1 MNEIDYKLD
10 YPESERKLKF
20 EIEKLNDRWKN
31 HLVSMTGEKSISE
44 IFVSDGFYPYYT
56 NQKVKVLFI
65 GREALEIAGTNY
77 QEFLYG
83 AYLDNR
89 IGLQTL
95 NQSKFHSTM
104 LYIAYALENK
114 EYNWLNIPYAEE
126 TIHEFARENGFSFA
140 FMNLSKFSNESGEW
154 EADVK
159 LINKFIELSLK
170 SKENFFGTEID
181 LLEPDIII
189 GMNLGGWAECL
200 GTFSESQ
207 GCFGSNDDVQ
217 ICSLITQTGKEY
229 LYFDTWHF
237 AAPWK
242 SPRRDI
248 FYPLL
253 EALKAK
259 LII

>member
-31 HLVSMTGEKSISE
+31 HLVSMTGEESIAE
-44 IFVSDGFYPYYT
+44 IFVNDGFYPYYT

-65 GREALEIAGTNY
+65 GKESLDIAGTNY
-77 QEFLYG
+77 QELLYR
-83 AYLDNR
+83 AYLNKR
-89 IGLQTL
+89 IGSKTL
-95 NQSKFHSTM
+95 NKDRFHSTM

-114 EYNWLNIPYAEE
+114 EYNWLNIPYADE

-154 EADVK
+154 KADVK

-189 GMNLGGWAECL
+189 GMNLGGMAECL

-207 GCFGSNDDVQ
+207 DYFGSNDDVR
-217 ICSLITQTGKEY
+217 IRSLITQTGKEY
-229 LYFDTWHF
+229 LYFKTWHF
-237 AAPWK
+237 SAPGK
-242 SPRRDI
+242 SPSSDI
-248 FYPLL
+248 FYPLF